1 MTRDNIYTGVDALPE
16 EKKSRGRPRIYP
28 TNAARKKAYRE
39 RKKAERQQLIEQVEQ
54 LQKQIDTTTES
65 VSTKK
70 IGDPILNLTLA
81 QIESKTTNDLQE
93 LVESINK
100 KFPEKRDLYSPLSIL
115 ADDIIESSD
124 PLGFNTKVK
133 IGSSK
138 IIAEKAGEN
147 YRKFEP
153 SFSYLVILHIAETIL
168 ATREDKDTSDYELEI
183 LEQKITELEQ
193 AVAKKKEEE
202 LKIKK

>member
-1 MTRDNIYTGVDALPE
+1 LDVDILPE

-39 RKKAERQQLIEQVEQ
+39 RKKAERLQLIEQVEQ
-54 LQKQIDTTTES
+54 LQKQVDSTK

-70 IGDPILNLTLA
+70 LDDPILNLTL
-81 QIESKTTNDLQE
+81 EKLENKTTNDLLE
-93 LVESINK
+93 LVETINK
-100 KFPEKRDLYSPLSIL
+100 KFPKRRDLNSPLSIL
-115 ADDIIESSD
+115 VEDIIESED
-124 PLGFNTKVK
+124 PLGFNLNIK
-133 IGSSK
+133 IGNK
-138 IIAEKAGEN
+138 KVIAENAIEN
-147 YRKFEP
+147 YRKFES
-153 SFSYLVILHIAETIL
+153 SFGYLVILYIAESII
-168 ATREDKDTSDYELEI
+168 AKREDKDTSEYELEM

>member
-1 MTRDNIYTGVDALPE
+1 LTRDNICIGVDALPE

-54 LQKQIDTTTES
+54 LQQQIETTEKA
-65 VSTKK
+65 STKT
-70 IGDPILNLTLA
+70 IDDPILNLTLA

-93 LVESINK
+93 LVEAINK
-100 KFPEKRDLYSPLSIL
+100 KSPEKRDLYSPLSIL

-133 IGSSK
+133 IGFSK
-138 IIAEKAGEN
+138 VIAKKAGEN
-147 YRKFEP
+147 YRKFES
-153 SFSYLVILHIAETIL
+153 SFSYLVILHIAESIL

-202 LKIKK
+202 LQIKK

>member
-1 MTRDNIYTGVDALPE
+1 MPE

-39 RKKAERQQLIEQVEQ
+39 RKKAERLELIERVES
-54 LQKQIDTTTES
+54 LEKQ
-65 VSTKK
+65 VSTKN
-70 IGDPILNLTLA
+70 IDDPILNLTLA
-81 QIESKTTNDLQE
+81 QIESKTTNE
-93 LVESINK
+93 LHEIVKIIHN

-115 ADDIIESSD
+115 VEDIIESSD

-133 IGSSK
+133 IGSNQ
-138 IIAEKAGEN
+138 IIAEKAQEN
-147 YRKFEP
+147 YRTFEP
-153 SFSYLVILHIAETIL
+153 SFSYLVVLHIVESIL
-168 ATREDKDTSDYELEI
+168 AIRGDKDTSDYELEI

-202 LKIKK
+202 LQIKK

>member
-1 MTRDNIYTGVDALPE
+1 MTRDNIFIGVDTLPE

-54 LQKQIDTTTES
+54 LQQQIETTEKI
-65 VSTKK
+65 STKT
-70 IGDPILNLTLA
+70 IDDPILSLTLA
-81 QIESKTTNDLQE
+81 KIESKQTNELQE
-93 LVESINK
+93 IVKTINK
-100 KFPEKRDLYSPLSIL
+100 KFPEKRDLYSPLSFIVE
-115 ADDIIESSD
+115 DIIESRD

-133 IGSSK
+133 IGSNK
-138 IIAEKAGEN
+138 VIVEKVQKN
-147 YRKFEP
+147 YREFEQ
-153 SFSYLVILHIAETIL
+153 SYSYLVILHIIESVL
-168 ATREDKDTSDYELEI
+168 AIRGDKDTTDYELEI

>member
-1 MTRDNIYTGVDALPE
+1 MPE

-54 LQKQIDTTTES
+54 LQQQIETTEK
-65 VSTKK
+65 VSTKT
-70 IGDPILNLTLA
+70 IDDPILNLTLA

-93 LVESINK
+93 LVEAINK
-100 KFPEKRDLYSPLSIL
+100 KSPEKRDLYSPLSIL

-133 IGSSK
+133 IGFSK
-138 IIAEKAGEN
+138 VIAKKAGEN
-147 YRKFEP
+147 YRKFES
-153 SFSYLVILHIAETIL
+153 SFSYLVILHIAESIL

-183 LEQKITELEQ
+183 LEQKITELE
-193 AVAKKKEEE
+193 
-202 LKIKK
+202 